1 MKNVGRLALVKPEME
16 LITKR
21 WKALGGYSAPPQ
33 ASEKYQQD
41 LKRLFEKYDCSP
53 GRSMIGVV
61 VQVLL
66 MSCVIQAYQGASAV
80 LLGFQ
85 EHDRSKSIGMI
96 WAEMPWLMCN

>member
-61 VQVLL
+61 VQVLH
-66 MSCVIQAYQGASAV
+66 MSCVIQRYQGAAAELVGSRSIEAP
-80 LLGFQ
+80 GAQ
-85 EHDRSKSIGMI
+85 ERRASGRRHHG
-96 WAEMPWLMCN
+96 